1 MSYIS
6 VLYQIVFCPKRRNPC
21 LRKENRDQLFAY
33 MAGIIQH
40 HKSHPYL
47 INGVEDHLH
56 ILTHV
61 HQTVAIANLV
71 KEIKISSNQ
80 FIKQRGLFP
89 DFVEWQVG
97 YGAFSYSFNALDN
110 LREYVRSQEEH
121 HQKVDFKTELVGILE
136 EHGVKYDERYLF
148 E

>member
-1 MSYIS
+1 
-6 VLYQIVFCPKRRNPC
+6 
-21 LRKENRDQLFAY
+21 

-80 FIKQRGLFP
+80 FIKQRRLFP

-97 YGAFSYSFNALDN
+97 YSAFSYSFNALEN
-110 LREYVRSQEEH
+110 LRAYVRNQEAH
-121 HQKVDFKTELVGILE
+121 HLKEDFKVELIGLLN
-136 EHGVKYDERYLF
+136 EHGIEFKEQYLF